1 MIFDCI
7 SFKKSYQDLKLT
19 QQMQDFAWLSGMAFH
34 LLVLSAKFG
43 CELLKFR
50 LDSSDHF
57 KAN

>member
-1 MIFDCI
+1 
-7 SFKKSYQDLKLT
+7 
-19 QQMQDFAWLSGMAFH
+19 MQDFAWLSDMAFH